1 MNKNIRAA
9 FYYTLDFQ
17 KRVLVPIAQYFKD
30 SLITNEPESLKN
42 FQPDFVFTADYS
54 CKFLSEYFKDEN
66 VFIMAVRH
74 GAVNKY
80 SEPEDDFCYAD
91 FVFGTEYEKKYLES
105 GNVKPRMKFIVTGNP
120 WVDET
125 FRIPVRHID
134 QNNPTILFAPTY
146 NPEISAAAVPGN
158 KLYELLS
165 KVFPNFDL
173 IIKPHPAILDRR
185 FEHLKKYEETFD
197 DWLSYW
203 KSLEKNCDNVQ
214 FISDPSESIGK
225 YFVDTDIL
233 ISDRSSLIWEFII
246 LERPVLLYNSE
257 SEPELWSKYSTEY
270 SIRNKI
276 DVGPYYKDEN
286 QFLSHLKDIFKLH
299 QEFYSERQRAY
310 KDELFGNHQDE
321 FSARRVAEEIFRIFE
336 EEISNKIIEEA
347 EHYIQNN
354 HFDRAKEILNKA
366 CNYDKFKED
375 ALNDLA
381 YIEITSG
388 NYNKALEYIQ
398 NTLAINPNNEIASN
412 NLNYLIENQLADP
425 IEIKT
430 SLLKIFKTP
439 LSLNKLSGFEHFVNY
454 ERKMKG
460 EYLNREEFEKK
471 LIPHNKENFT
481 YNAYCI
487 VCDDIVP
494 LHVDF
499 WNAYQNNGN
508 KIPNWRERLVC
519 PNCNLNNRMRLTYHI
534 IKEKFPDFNELSV
547 YATEQTTILFRLLK
561 KLNPQLIGS
570 EFLGNEVP
578 SGYINQNGLRNEDFT
593 HLSFKDEQFDL
604 ILSLEVLEHIPDYKK
619 AISESFRVLK
629 KNGKFLFTVPFNR
642 NSRENIIRAKLN
654 DDGSVNHILP
664 PEYHGDPLNRTQ
676 GCLCYYHF
684 GWEILEDLKEAGYN
698 NAFALFTYSKEYGY
712 LGGEQIFFIA
722 EKGAE

>member
-1 MNKNIRAA
+1 MNKNLRAA
-9 FYYTLDFQ
+9 FYFTLDFQ
-17 KRVLVPIAQYFKD
+17 KRVLTPIAQYFKN
-30 SLITNEPESLKN
+30 SLITNEPESLKT
-42 FQPDFVFTADYS
+42 FRPDFVFTADYS

-105 GNVKPRMKFIVTGNP
+105 GNIKPRMKFVVTGNP

-125 FRIPVRHID
+125 FRIPNRPIN
-134 QNNPTILFAPTY
+134 QNTPTILFAPTY
-146 NPEISAAAVPGN
+146 NPEISAAAIPGN
-158 KLYELLS
+158 KLYELIS
-165 KVFPNFDL
+165 KVFSDFNL

-185 FEHLKKYEETFD
+185 PEHLKKYEETFD
-197 DWLSYW
+197 QWLFYW
-203 KSLEKNCDNVQ
+203 KSLKDNFNNVRL
-214 FISDPSESIGK
+214 IDDPSESIAN
-225 YFVDTDIL
+225 FFAHADIL

-257 SEPELWSKYSTEY
+257 DEPELWNKYSTEY
-270 SIRNKI
+270 SIKNKI
-276 DVGPYYKDEN
+276 DVGPYYKDED
-286 QFLSHLKDIFKLH
+286 QFLSYLKDIFKLH
-299 QEFYSERQRAY
+299 HEFYSERQRVY
-310 KDELFGNHQDE
+310 KNELFGKYQDD
-321 FSARRVAEEIFRIFE
+321 FSAKRVADEISGIFE
-336 EEISNKIIEEA
+336 NEISNRIIEEA
-347 EHYIQNN
+347 EFCIQNN
-354 HFDRAKEILNKA
+354 NFDRAREILNKA
-366 CNYDKFKED
+366 CDYDKFKED

-381 YIEITSG
+381 YIEIISG
-388 NYNKALEYIQ
+388 DYDRAVEYLQ
-398 NTLAINPNNEIASN
+398 TTLALNPNNDVAFS

-425 IEIKT
+425 TEIKT

-439 LSLNKLSGFEHFVNY
+439 LTLNKLSSFDDFVNY
-454 ERKMKG
+454 ERMMRS
-460 EYLNREEFEKK
+460 EYKRRNEFERK
-471 LIPHNKENFT
+471 LIPENQNEFT

-487 VCDDIVP
+487 VCNHIVP

-519 PNCNLNNRMRLTYHI
+519 PICGLNNRMRLTYHLI
-534 IKEKFPDFNELSV
+534 QELFPDFNKLTV
-547 YATEQTTILFRLLK
+547 YTTEQTTVLFQLLK
-561 KLNPQLIGS
+561 KLNSKIFGS
-570 EFLGNEVP
+570 EFLGCEIAR
-578 SGYINQNGLRNEDFT
+578 GEILNGIRNEDFT
-593 HLSFKDEQFDL
+593 QLSFIDKQFDL
-604 ILSLEVLEHIPDYKK
+604 IISLEVLEHIPDYKK

-629 KNGKFLFTVPFNR
+629 KDGKFLFTVPFNR
-642 NSRENIIRAKLN
+642 NSRKNIIRAKLN
-654 DDGSVNHILP
+654 EDGSINHILP

-684 GWEILEDLKEAGYN
+684 GWEILDDLKEAGYN